1 MAEITTHYAR
11 DAELTLFV
19 VDGCV
24 LADELIAVIEAH
36 YGSNPTSITI
46 WDLWEA
52 DLSELDM
59 PALIRVSDCAQRF
72 AEQRPNPKTIFVVKR
87 AQEKPLVKLYKKI
100 AEFRGSPVTYD
111 LQPTLTDAYESLGM
125 ADPFAERRARA

>member
-1 MAEITTHYAR
+1 MAEITTHYAPEV
-11 DAELTLFV
+11 ALTLFV

-24 LADELIAVIEAH
+24 LADELIETIETH
-36 YGSNPTSITI
+36 YGRNPARIAI

-59 PALIRVSDCAQRF
+59 PALIRISDCARRF
-72 AEQRPNPKTIFVVKR
+72 AEGRNNPQTIFVVKR

-100 AEFRGSPVTYD
+100 SEFRGSPIHYD
-111 LQPTLTDAYESLGM
+111 LQPSLPEAYESLGL
-125 ADPFAERRARA
+125 ADPFAEQRARA